1 MTFWGLY
8 GGSAETGLA
17 GNGAEEGAGE
27 GGEGGRGGV
36 GENGIDNQL
45 NEGEETAA
53 VALKLGKLRDV
64 LLGFDDTVA
73 IHR

>member
-8 GGSAETGLA
+8 GGSAEKGLA
-17 GNGAEEGAGE
+17 GNGAE
-27 GGEGGRGGV
+27 EGGRGGV